1 MNGEDSL
8 PAQETHRMSAK
19 ESTEAV
25 DFVPAQLPQAR
36 VEVRAHVERG
46 G

>member
-1 MNGEDSL
+1 MSAKEFTEAVDFLPASAYHSL

-25 DFVPAQLPQAR
+25 DFLPASA
-36 VEVRAHVERG
+36 
-46 G
+46 